1 MPFKELVSSLVMLI
15 LPTALGMWIRW
26 RWVEAAKIM
35 EKIIVP
41 FTLLTVL
48 FIFTVGVYINLFIFQ
63 LMTGLMFIAGFLVA
77 ISGYIFGAG
86 LSWMF
91 R

>member
-26 RWVEAAKIM
+26 RWVKAAKIM

-41 FTLLTVL
+41 FTLLV
-48 FIFTVGVYINLFIFQ
+48 IIIRHCINLIILPNSPVLLGLCSPMIF
-63 LMTGLMFIAGFLVA
+63 V
-77 ISGYIFGAG
+77 
-86 LSWMF
+86 
-91 R
+91 